1 MSSKSNKSKS
11 LGYYAWSKFKRDKV
25 AFVGLLIIFI
35 SVMVAVLGAIV
46 RPDATPMAN
55 EMSLQLSAKDPGF
68 TVKTLLVRKNKAEDK
83 KLFYEL
89 MFFGGKENDYT
100 VVPINNYWFE
110 NNNLIVEQYT
120 EDTKTTG
127 IIAKY
132 NIADVVYPIDYN
144 NYFDPDASD
153 GFLEFYVI
161 NGDKQKV
168 SVEDLKNQI
177 VSKNITT
184 QTYWLGTDRFG
195 RDMLSRLMSGTLV
208 SLSVGLISVFISIVI
223 GLTLGAIAGYYRGK
237 IDDFIVWMINVVWS
251 IPTLLL
257 VIAITLALGKGF
269 WQVFIAVGLTMWVEV
284 ARVVRGQV
292 LSLREKEFIEA
303 GRALGFTNY
312 RIIFRHVLPNVMGPV
327 IVISA
332 GNFASAILVEAGLSF
347 LGIGAQPP
355 MASWGTM
362 IRDHYGYIITGK
374 AYLAVLPGL
383 ATMFM
388 VLAFMLVGN
397 GLRDALDTKDVEDN
411 TDKVMTI

>member
-11 LGYYAWSKFKRDKV
+11 LGYYAWSKFRRDKV
-25 AFVGLLIIFI
+25 AFIGLLIIFI
-35 SVMVAVLGAIV
+35 SVLVAVLGAII

-55 EMSLQLSAKDPGF
+55 EMSLQLSAKEPGF
-68 TVKTLLVRKNKAEDK
+68 TVKTLLVRKNKPEDK
-83 KLFYEL
+83 KKFYEL

-120 EDTKTTG
+120 EDTKSNG

-153 GFLEFYVI
+153 GYLQFYVI
-161 NGDKQKV
+161 NGDKQKI
-168 SVEDLKNQI
+168 SVEDLKNEI
-177 VSKNITT
+177 VSKNIST

-397 GLRDALDTKDVEDN
+397 GLRDALDSKDVEDN

>member
-1 MSSKSNKSKS
+1 MSSKIKKSKS
-11 LGYYAWSKFKRDKV
+11 LGYYAWSKFKKDKV
-25 AFVGLLIIFI
+25 ALAGLIFI
-35 SVMVAVLGAIV
+35 LISVLVAVLGAIV

-55 EMSLQLSAKDPGF
+55 EMSLQLSAKEPGF
-68 TVKTLLVRKNKAEDK
+68 TVKVLKVRKNKPEDK
-83 KLFYEL
+83 KLFYQL

-100 VVPINNYWFE
+100 IIPINNYWFE
-110 NNNLIVEQYT
+110 NNNLVVEQYT
-120 EDTKTTG
+120 DDAKLKG
-127 IIAKY
+127 IITKY

-144 NYFDPDASD
+144 NYFDTDASD
-153 GFLEFYVI
+153 GYLEFYVI

-168 SVEDLKNQI
+168 SVEDLKKEIISNHI
-177 VSKNITT
+177 IT

-195 RDMLSRLMSGTLV
+195 RDMLSRLMSGTIV
-208 SLSVGLISVFISIVI
+208 SLSVGFISVFISIVI

-237 IDDFIVWMINVVWS
+237 IDDIIVWLINVVWS

-292 LSLREKEFIEA
+292 LSLREKEFVEA
-303 GRALGFTNY
+303 GRALGFTNF
-312 RIIFRHVLPNVMGPV
+312 RIILYHVLPNVISPV

-383 ATMFM
+383 AIMFM

-397 GLRDALDTKDVEDN
+397 GLRDALDTKDVEET
-411 TDKVMTI
+411 TDKVMTL

>member
-1 MSSKSNKSKS
+1 MLSKSNKSKS

-35 SVMVAVLGAIV
+35 SVLVAVLGAII

-55 EMSLQLSAKDPGF
+55 EMSLQLSAKEPGF
-68 TVKTLLVRKNKAEDK
+68 TVKTLLVRKNKPEDK
-83 KLFYEL
+83 KRFYEL

-100 VVPINNYWFE
+100 VVPIKNYWFE
-110 NNNLIVEQYT
+110 NNNIIVEQYT
-120 EDTKTTG
+120 EDSKSNG

-153 GFLEFYVI
+153 GYLEFYII

-168 SVEDLKNQI
+168 SVEDLKTEI

-195 RDMLSRLMSGTLV
+195 RDMLSRLMSGTLI

-303 GRALGFTNY
+303 GKALGFTNF
-312 RIIFRHVLPNVMGPV
+312 RIIFRHVLPNVVGPV

-383 ATMFM
+383 ATMIM

-397 GLRDALDTKDVEDN
+397 GLRDALDTKDVRDN
-411 TDKVMTI
+411 TDQVMTI

>member
-11 LGYYAWSKFKRDKV
+11 LGYYAWSKFRRDNV

-35 SVMVAVLGAIV
+35 SVLVAVLGAII

-55 EMSLQLSAKDPGF
+55 EMLLQLSAKEPGF
-68 TVKTLLVRKNKAEDK
+68 TVKTLLVRKNKPEDK
-83 KLFYEL
+83 KKFYEL

-120 EDTKTTG
+120 EDKKSNG

-144 NYFDPDASD
+144 NYFDQDATD

-161 NGDKQKV
+161 NGDKKKV
-168 SVEDLKNQI
+168 SVEELKNEI
-177 VSKNITT
+177 VTKNITT

-303 GRALGFTNY
+303 GRALGFTNF

-397 GLRDALDTKDVEDN
+397 GLRDALDSKDVDDN